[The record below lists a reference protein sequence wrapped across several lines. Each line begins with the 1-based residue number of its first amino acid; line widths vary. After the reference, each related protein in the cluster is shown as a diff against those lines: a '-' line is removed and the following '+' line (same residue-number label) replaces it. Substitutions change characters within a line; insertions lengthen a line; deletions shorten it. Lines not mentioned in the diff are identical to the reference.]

1 MVGKGGETG
10 MKRGES
16 EVTKREDQLRACTRF
31 RRGKIL
37 FIPDARQTRIGI
49 SIRRVAEGKKRRYG
63 GKYWYG
69 ENFKVNRAR
78 DCRSKINWWKA
89 NNTLEFGG
97 VAWSAGWKEDGGCW
111 ARQRLVRRRD

>member
-31 RRGKIL
+31 RGKIL

-49 SIRRVAEGKKRRYG
+49 SIRRVARR
-63 GKYWYG
+63 
-69 ENFKVNRAR
+69 
-78 DCRSKINWWKA
+78 
-89 NNTLEFGG
+89 
-97 VAWSAGWKEDGGCW
+97 
-111 ARQRLVRRRD
+111 